1 MRRWSL
7 AAIVIGM
14 AACAPEVALDVS
26 LQYAN
31 VRVPQQTAPER
42 ILVYSTDID
51 QPYDVLA
58 DLEVTVR
65 QQGAFGEMPT
75 KAIATRALREQ
86 AGRIGAHAIVL
97 VEFGDIGMS
106 LWSYNEL
113 RGHGR
118 AIRFR

>member
-1 MRRWSL
+1 MRWWSL
-7 AAIVIGM
+7 AAIVIGL
-14 AACAPEVALDVS
+14 AGCAPEVAFDVS

-42 ILVYSTDID
+42 VLVYSTDID
-51 QPYDVLA
+51 QPYDVLG

-75 KAIATRALREQ
+75 KAMATRALREQ
-86 AGRIGAHAIVL
+86 AGRIGAHALVL
-97 VEFGDIGMS
+97 VEFGEMGMS
-106 LWSYNEL
+106 WWSYNEL

>member
-1 MRRWSL
+1 
-7 AAIVIGM
+7 VIGVT
-14 AACAPEVALDVS
+14 ACAPEIAFDAS
-26 LQYAN
+26 LEYAN

-42 ILVYSTDID
+42 ILVFSTDID

-65 QQGAFGEMPT
+65 QQTAFGELPT
-75 KAIATRALREQ
+75 KTLATRALREQ
-86 AGRIGAHAIVL
+86 AGRIGAQALIL
-97 VEFGDIGMS
+97 VNFGTMGMS
-106 LWSYNEL
+106 WWSYNEL